1 MRSNSLHGGI
11 EKIRE
16 LATKY
21 DKPQLA
27 HMAQMGLVGANE
39 AVMAGMMIDRI
50 AQSAMKPPEQT
61 VAQDVLQPQGPQMQQ
76 APQGV
81 AGLQQSAGEPP
92 MEEAPSQGVAGLP
105 SNLPHMAGGG
115 MVAFAGDEGSLVGG
129 PYGNAMSRQVPQQ
142 GRPQMRPLQQFA
154 LPELPTLQGSMDQE
168 QEAQRMAGVDP
179 NFIANMQKETLAK
192 KGEFEGRKNRAMGDA
207 LMMWGAG
214 MIGARQGQEWVTAS
228 ASAQQSLLGYKSAM
242 DEIKASEKEIDKAS
256 RELSLAEHQM
266 KMGRSE
272 RALGRVEASKS
283 KLFDAQNKQ
292 IEANNAREF
301 QGAQLLVD
309 LYKVDA
315 NNAND
320 IAVAQ
325 IQKSAPDAKPT
336 EKQEYVNNVQ
346 RLMDLAAKATTPEEK
361 DAATKALA
369 DYRKNW
375 IDAHGP
381 RKNNELDSNVVKFA
395 LEQNLGGDP
404 SQVGETYRATMKG
417 LQNPGVAPQSS
428 GAPRSGMQGS
438 GIVSFDSLK

>member
-21 DKPQLA
+21 DKQQIA
-27 HMAQMGLVGANE
+27 RMAQMGLVGANE

-76 APQGV
+76 PPQGV
-81 AGLQQSAGEPP
+81 AGLQQSMGEPQ
-92 MEEAPSQGVAGLP
+92 MAEAPSQGVAGLP

-115 MVAFAGDEGSLVGG
+115 IVAFAEGDLVQA
-129 PYGNAMSRQVPQQ
+129 PPQ

-154 LPELPTLQGSMDQE
+154 LPDLSTLQGSMDQE

-179 NFIANMQKETLAK
+179 NFMANMQKETLAK
-192 KGEFEGRKNRAMGDA
+192 KGESEGKKNRAMGDA

-214 MIGARQGQEWVTAS
+214 MLGARQGQEWATAS

-242 DEIKASEKEIDKAS
+242 DEIRASEKEIDKAS

-283 KLFDAQNKQ
+283 RLFDAQNKQ
-292 IEANNAREF
+292 VEANNARSGKE
-301 QGAQLLVD
+301 AELDAD
-309 LYKVDA
+309 LYKVDK
-315 NNAND
+315 D
-320 IAVAQ
+320 SWTKIAAARMAQ
-325 IQKSAPDAKPT
+325 DGIKEPTEAQWYVNTEKSILDQITNTTDPQAKAELTQRLAGFKRSFSDAKGKGAVDEPT
-336 EKQEYVNNVQ
+336 KVGLKMV
-346 RLMDLAAKATTPEEK
+346 ATGQ
-361 DAATKALA
+361 
-369 DYRKNW
+369 
-375 IDAHGP
+375 IDP
-381 RKNNELDSNVVKFA
+381 NELGKTITELKS
-395 LEQNLGGDP
+395 QIGTPQGGNAP
-404 SQVGETYRATMKG
+404 APYGMTGTMKYSDPNKEKAFQEW
-417 LQNPGVAPQSS
+417 LKS
-428 GAPRSGMQGS
+428 QG
-438 GIVSFDSLK
+438 K

>member
-27 HMAQMGLVGANE
+27 RMAQMGLVGANE

-115 MVAFAGDEGSLVGG
+115 MVSFAGDEGSLVGG

-336 EKQEYVNNVQ
+336 EKQNYVNTVQ

-395 LEQNLGGDP
+395 LEHNLGGDP
-404 SQVGETYRATMKG
+404 SQVGETYRATMEG
-417 LQNPGVAPQSS
+417 LQNPGVAPQ
-428 GAPRSGMQGS
+428 GGTWGKAV
-438 GIVSFDSLK
+438 IVPGGR

>member
-92 MEEAPSQGVAGLP
+92 MEEVPSQGVAGLP

-115 MVAFAGDEGSLVGG
+115 MVSFAGDEGSLVGG

-272 RALGRVEASKS
+272 RALDRVEASKS

-325 IQKSAPDAKPT
+325 IQKSAPNAKPT

-381 RKNNELDSNVVKFA
+381 RKSGGYDPTLLKGA
-395 LEQNLGGDP
+395 LEHNLGGDP
-404 SQVGETYRATMKG
+404 SQVGETYNIMERS
-417 LQNPGVAPQSS
+417 LQPQGEAAQGGTWGKAVIVPG
-428 GAPRSGMQGS
+428 GR
-438 GIVSFDSLK
+438 

>member
-21 DKPQLA
+21 DKPPLA
-27 HMAQMGLVGANE
+27 RMAQMGLVGANE

-115 MVAFAGDEGSLVGG
+115 MVSFAGDEGSLVGG
-129 PYGNAMSRQVPQQ
+129 PGNAMSRQVPQQ

-301 QGAQLLVD
+301 QSAQLLVD

-336 EKQEYVNNVQ
+336 EKQNYVNNVQ

-381 RKNNELDSNVVKFA
+381 RKSGGYDPTLLKGA
-395 LEQNLGGDP
+395 LEHNLGGDP
-404 SQVGETYRATMKG
+404 SQVGETYNIMERS
-417 LQNPGVAPQSS
+417 LQPQGEAAQGGTWGKAVKVPG
-428 GAPRSGMQGS
+428 GR
-438 GIVSFDSLK
+438 

>member
-1 MRSNSLHGGI
+1 MKANSLHGGI

-21 DKPQLA
+21 DKQQLA
-27 HMAQMGLVGANE
+27 RMAQMGLVGANE

-50 AQSAMKPPEQT
+50 AQSAMRPPEQT
-61 VAQDVLQPQGPQMQQ
+61 VAQDVLQLQGPQMQQ
-76 APQGV
+76 PPQGV
-81 AGLQQSAGEPP
+81 AGLQQSMGEPP
-92 MEEAPSQGVAGLP
+92 MAEAPSQGVAGLP

-115 MVAFAGDEGSLVGG
+115 IVAFADGDLVTDLYSN
-129 PYGNAMSRQVPQQ
+129 PMSRQAPPQ

-154 LPELPTLQGSMDQE
+154 LPDLPTLQGSMDQE

-192 KGEFEGRKNRAMGDA
+192 KGESEGKKNRAMGDA

-214 MIGARQGQEWVTAS
+214 MLGARQGQEWATAS

-242 DEIKASEKEIDKAS
+242 DEIKDSEKEIDKAS

-272 RALGRVEASKS
+272 RALGRVDASKTR
-283 KLFDAQNKQ
+283 LFDAQNKQ
-292 IEANNAREF
+292 VEANNARELE
-301 QGAQLLVD
+301 GAKLLVD

-315 NNAND
+315 KNAND

-325 IQKSAPDAKPT
+325 IQKEAPNVKPT
-336 EKQEYVNNVQ
+336 EKQQYVIEVQ
-346 RLMDLAAKATTPEEK
+346 RLMAAAAGATTPEEK

-369 DYRKNW
+369 DFKKIW
-375 IDAHGP
+375 MDAHGP
-381 RKNNELDSNVVKFA
+381 QKSGGYDQTLLRGAIEH
-395 LEQNLGGDP
+395 NLGGDP
-404 SQVGETYRATMKG
+404 SQVGEIYNIMERS
-417 LQNPGVAPQSS
+417 LQPQGEAAQGGTKPNGWGTAVKVPGS
-428 GAPRSGMQGS
+428 R
-438 GIVSFDSLK
+438 